1 MADLDQIATT
11 IRSKHAAGELQRN
24 FPLDPRWY
32 CACFAARTSSDCTL
46 LSYEK
51 HAPVDVK
58 PCGECQGTGK
68 IHETHTIGDL
78 KGIPGADRVL
88 ERSCSHCG
96 GFGITGDHS
105 TKVVQDFPSKQ
116 TSRVICR

>member
-24 FPLDPRWY
+24 FPLDPR
-32 CACFAARTSSDCTL
+32 C
-46 LSYEK
+46 YEK